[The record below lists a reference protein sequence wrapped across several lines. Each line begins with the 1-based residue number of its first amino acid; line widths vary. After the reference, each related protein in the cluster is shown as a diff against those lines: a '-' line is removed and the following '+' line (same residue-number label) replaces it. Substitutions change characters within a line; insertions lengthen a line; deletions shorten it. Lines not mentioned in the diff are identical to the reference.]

1 MMGLSESVANAGGS
15 IAAVDFALAGS
26 NNMPKGSVRSHDCP
40 GWTVGIS
47 AGVSL
52 ACGTFRTGPDVRLE
66 PVMRPEPDVDSR
78 RRRKPRSGRGLLR
91 GATPRKR
98 ARSRR
103 TIAMLSRSFP
113 CRTSLTAVSHRA
125 PGPLLQPEILR
136 PARDQGVCD
145 GCPMAARLRHQRRL
159 LEFRLRRLSGRGA
172 ETTEGPGLTR
182 CGLRGSVPQRRTL
195 WLTAANGYFCNPCRL
210 AGNRMQ
216 FVRLNAA
223 HTVACT
229 AHSPPIL
236 TVS

>member
-1 MMGLSESVANAGGS
+1 
-15 IAAVDFALAGS
+15 
-26 NNMPKGSVRSHDCP
+26 
-40 GWTVGIS
+40 
-47 AGVSL
+47 
-52 ACGTFRTGPDVRLE
+52 
-66 PVMRPEPDVDSR
+66 MRPEPDVDSR
-78 RRRKPRSGRGLLR
+78 SRRKPRSGRGLLR
-91 GATPRKR
+91 GATPRRFLGGGSSRSAHTRKR
-98 ARSRR
+98 ARSRG
-103 TIAMLSRSFP
+103 TIAMPSRLFP

-182 CGLRGSVPQRRTL
+182 CGLRVSVPQRRTL